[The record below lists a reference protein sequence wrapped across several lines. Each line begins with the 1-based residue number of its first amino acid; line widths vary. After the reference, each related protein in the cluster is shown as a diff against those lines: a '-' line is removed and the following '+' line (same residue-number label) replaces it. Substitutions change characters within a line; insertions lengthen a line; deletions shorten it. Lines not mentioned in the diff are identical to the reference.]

1 MATAAGKRIM
11 VEGGHRR
18 VRRGEGGAL
27 EGVHRCRCGN
37 IRLPKTKITG

>member
-27 EGVHRCRCGN
+27 EGVQQPPHRYAAP
-37 IRLPKTKITG
+37 LAP